1 MRLYIA
7 ILLLGLVCKVGF
19 TQTTEAIKAT
29 ADSLATTGK
38 EHFHKGDFAKSKEN
52 YFKCF
57 ALQKKVLNEKSDKYE
72 KTLFLIAELFH
83 EVGNVTVAEKVLQN
97 DLELISRHW
106 GKHSSQYARSIELQG
121 RICMEKDEYETA
133 ENFLKTAQ
141 NIYEKENP
149 KSLTIATNLVYQGQ
163 LYSNQG
169 YYTAAEA
176 LFRKA
181 RFIFHKQTDVPTE
194 HRAMLLL
201 GMGELYTK
209 LHNYKKAVDIFNEL
223 IYLSQKAYGKEHPYI
238 AKSDFYLGSIFLE
251 TGYGKNA
258 KPHVF
263 AAHESFSNYY
273 GQRHSKTLLAK
284 SLLAKYYTFTQQ
296 NDKADSLYKL
306 ILEQLEF
313 NSEEKHIVNS
323 KIEAGLA
330 SHYYR
335 LGTYDEAIDLHK
347 RSLDVIKEFLENSH
361 PFYIQTINDLSFL
374 YWASGKNHLAENYF
388 ERSTTNYIN
397 QFNRYFAFL
406 SEQEKSHFYHDIRLF
421 FDKYNSYIISHLK
434 DNPDL
439 TKNMYNN
446 QLATKALLFHTSQG
460 IRKQVMQTN
469 DPKLQEKHKN
479 WIRMKD
485 HLSKLYKLVE
495 EDGSEEN
502 EQLLDSLEEK
512 ANSIEKEISLRIEL
526 NKTKGENV
534 LQEYK
539 WDDIQK
545 SLAADEASVE
555 IIRVQEFE
563 PNYGGK
569 FNQEIY
575 YVALIITKNTKKRP
589 AIIVLKNGKD
599 LEGKLLRYYRNSIQ
613 YNMDDK
619 LSYLHFWEPIKASK
633 HLQNINKIYISCDG
647 VFNQININT
656 LIHPETYKTV
666 FEEQDIHLVS
676 NTKDIVRLKTI
687 TEKTNGKTILM
698 GYPDYYHSQKKGF
711 TVPKNKE
718 YITNHVQHRTRGHH
732 DLQDIVRGGKIMEL
746 PGTKIEIEEV
756 SKIFSSQNEPHDI
769 YMGTEANEAKLK
781 TIENPAVLHIATHGY
796 FLSDMEE
803 VEDSLLSDTMVFE
816 SFKENPLT
824 RSGIM
829 LMGAGHAY
837 SDETLEQEL
846 NAVKKAE
853 NYEDGILTAYEA
865 LNINLSGTDLVILS
879 ACETGLG
886 EVKNGEGVYGLQ
898 RALQTAGAKSVIMSL
913 WKVSDQATKELMVNF
928 YNEWVK
934 NHDKRKA
941 FRSAQAKLK
950 IDFPEAIYWGAF
962 VMIGE

>member
-1 MRLYIA
+1 MIA
-7 ILLLGLVCKVGF
+7 RCSLA
-19 TQTTEAIKAT
+19 QTTEAIRTT
-29 ADSLATTGK
+29 ADSLAATGK
-38 EHFHKGDFAKSKEN
+38 KHFLKGDYIKSKED

-57 ALQKKVLNEKSDKYE
+57 ALQKKVLNEKSLEYE
-72 KTLFLIAELFH
+72 ETLFLIAELFH

-106 GKHSSQYARSIELQG
+106 GKHSSQHARSIELQG
-121 RICMEKDEYETA
+121 RICMDKDEYEAA
-133 ENFLKTAQ
+133 ENFLKSAHD
-141 NIYEKENP
+141 IYEKENP
-149 KSLTIATNLVYQGQ
+149 KSLAMASNLVYQGQ
-163 LYSNQG
+163 LYCNQG

-181 RFIFHKQTDVPTE
+181 RFIYHKHPDVSSE
-194 HRAMLLL
+194 SRSMLLL

-223 IYLSQKAYGKEHPYI
+223 ISINQKTYGNEHPYI
-238 AKSDFYLGSIFLE
+238 AKADFYLGIIFLE
-251 TGYGKNA
+251 TGYGHNA

-263 AAHESFSNYY
+263 AANESFSHYY
-273 GQRHSKTLLAK
+273 GPRHPKTLLAK
-284 SLLAKYYTFTQQ
+284 SLLAKYYSFTLQHA
-296 NDKADSLYKL
+296 KADSLYKL
-306 ILEQLEF
+306 VLDQLEF
-313 NSEEKHIVNS
+313 HSEEKHIINS
-323 KIEAGLA
+323 KIEAELA
-330 SHYYR
+330 MHHYR
-335 LGTYDEAIDLHK
+335 LGKYDEAIDLHR
-347 RSLDVIKEFLENSH
+347 RSLDVIKEYLENST

-374 YWASGKNHLAENYF
+374 YWASGKNYLAENYF

-406 SEQEKSHFYHDIRLF
+406 SEQEKSFFYHDIRLF

-434 DNPDL
+434 DNPNL

-469 DPKLQEKHKN
+469 DHKLLGKHKN
-479 WIRMKD
+479 WVRLKE

-495 EDGSEEN
+495 EDESEEN

-512 ANSIEKEISLRIEL
+512 ANSLEKEISLRIEL
-526 NKTKGENV
+526 NKTKGVNA

-563 PNYGGK
+563 PDSGGK
-569 FNQEIY
+569 FNHDIY
-575 YVALIITKNTKKRP
+575 YAALIITKNTKKRP
-589 AIIVLKNGKD
+589 ALVVLKNGKD
-599 LEGKLLRYYRNSIQ
+599 LEGKLLRYYRNAIQ
-613 YNMDDK
+613 HNMPDE

-656 LIHPETYKTV
+656 LIHPETHKTV
-666 FEEQDIHLVS
+666 FEEQDIHLLS
-676 NTKDIVRLKTI
+676 NTKDILRLKTN

-698 GYPDYYHSQKKGF
+698 GYPDYYHSQKTGLTAQKSKDAE
-711 TVPKNKE
+711 TH
-718 YITNHVQHRTRGHH
+718 HVLHRTRGHH
-732 DLQDIVRGGKIMEL
+732 DFQDIMRGGKIVDL

-756 SKIFSSQNEPHDI
+756 SKIFSANNEPHDVF
-769 YMGTEANEAKLK
+769 MGKEADEANLK
-781 TIENPAVLHIATHGY
+781 TIENPSILHIATHGY
-796 FLSDMEE
+796 FMPDTEE
-803 VEDSLLSDTMVFE
+803 EDDSLLSDTMVFE
-816 SFKENPLT
+816 SFKENPLM

-829 LMGAGHAY
+829 LMGAGNAY
-837 SDETLEQEL
+837 TDETLEQEL
-846 NAVKKAE
+846 SAVKNSEKF
-853 NYEDGILTAYEA
+853 EDGILTAYEA

-928 YNEWVK
+928 YSEWVK
-934 NHDKRKA
+934 SHDKRKA
-941 FRSAQAKLK
+941 FREAQAKLK
-950 IDFPEAIYWGAF
+950 IDFPEPIYWGAF